1 MAGVTG
7 RQVSAVEHTTD
18 SGLPL
23 EVVYGPD
30 GVDATALGRPGE
42 PPFTRGIAPDGYRTA
57 PWIMGQYGGFGTAK
71 ETNERF
77 KQLLAAGQTGFSVA
91 LDLPTQMGLDSDHPL
106 AAGEVGKVGVAID
119 SLADM
124 EVLIEGLDLASVRQ
138 IRTTANA
145 IGHVWLA
152 LVVCA
157 CRKAGVDPADIKIL
171 IQNDVLKEYVA
182 RGTYIH
188 PPEGGLSIVADVVA
202 YAAEHLPDW
211 TPVTLSGYHIREAG
225 ADAVDEVAFSI
236 ANGIAYC
243 DAAMRRG
250 LEIDD
255 FAPSLFTF
263 LSANLDVLEEV
274 AKFRAARRVW
284 HDVMTERYDAQDP
297 ASKAYRIFAFT
308 AGSRLTS
315 QQPLNNLT
323 RTALEALA
331 AVLGGVQTLH
341 VSAYDEA
348 LGVPSSSAALT
359 ALRSQQIL
367 LEETSLTS
375 VADPLGGSY
384 LIEHLT
390 DELVSRIHARLAEVE
405 ERGGAVACIDSGWFQ
420 QEISDRSYRRQ
431 LEMES
436 GRRRVVGVNHQ
447 VEAEEEDLRV
457 FQPDPEGERGQVQR
471 LRELRDTRDAGRV
484 DRALER
490 LGEDARAGRN
500 IIPATIE
507 AVDAYATIGE
517 ITEALNRVYGRHAPQ
532 AAW

>member
-1 MAGVTG
+1 VVKD
-7 RQVSAVEHTTD
+7 QTD

-23 EVVYGPD
+23 DVVYGPD
-30 GVDATALGRPGE
+30 AVDAGRIGPPGE
-42 PPFTRGIAPDGYRTA
+42 PPFTRGITADGYRSA

-71 ETNERF
+71 ETNQRF
-77 KQLLAAGQTGFSVA
+77 KELLAAGQTGFSVA

-138 IRTTANA
+138 IRTTANS
-145 IGHVWLA
+145 IGHIWLA

-157 CRKAGVDPADIKIL
+157 CRNRGIDPADIKIL
-171 IQNDVLKEYVA
+171 IQNDVLKEYIA

-188 PPEGGLSIVADVVA
+188 PPAAGLSIVADVMK
-202 YAAEHLPDW
+202 YAAAHLPEW

-225 ADAVDEVAFSI
+225 SDAVDEVAFSI

-243 DAAMRRG
+243 DAAMERG
-250 LEIDD
+250 LSIDD

-263 LSANLDVLEEV
+263 LSANMDVLEEV
-274 AKFRAARRVW
+274 AKFRAARTVW
-284 HDVMTERYDAQDP
+284 HDVMTERYAASDP
-297 ASKAYRIFAFT
+297 QSKALRIFAFT

-323 RTALEALA
+323 RTALEALG

-348 LGVPSSSAALT
+348 LGVPSSEAAVT

-367 LEETSLTS
+367 LEETSLTAT
-375 VADPLGGSY
+375 ADPLGGSW

-390 DELVSRIHARLAEVE
+390 SELVERMHARLREIDGL
-405 ERGGAVACIDSGWFQ
+405 GGAIDCIESGWFQ
-420 QEISDRSYRRQ
+420 REISDHAYRRQ
-431 LEMES
+431 RQIES
-436 GRRRVVGVNHQ
+436 GEQRIVGVNHQ
-447 VEAEEEDLRV
+447 VDDTGESLRV
-457 FQPDPEGERGQVQR
+457 FRPDEAGEQWQVAR
-471 LRELRDTRDAGRV
+471 LAELRRTRDSASTV
-484 DRALER
+484 AALRR
-490 LGEDARAGRN
+490 LEADARSGRP
-500 IIPATIE
+500 IVPATIE
-507 AVDAYATIGE
+507 AVDAYATVGE
-517 ITEALNRVYGRHAPQ
+517 ITEALSEVYGRHTPQ

>member
-1 MAGVTG
+1 M
-7 RQVSAVEHTTD
+7 EHTTD

-23 EVVYGPD
+23 EVVYGPE
-30 GVDATALGRPGE
+30 GGAPGLGAPGE
-42 PPFTRGIAPDGYRTA
+42 APFVRGISPDGYRTA
-57 PWIMGQYGGFGTAK
+57 PWIMGQYGGFGTAR

-124 EVLIEGLDLASVRQ
+124 EVLIDGLDLASVRQ

-188 PPEGGLSIVADVVA
+188 PPEAGLSIVADVVA

-243 DAAMRRG
+243 DAAMARG
-250 LEIDD
+250 LSIDD

-263 LSANLDVLEEV
+263 LSANIDLLEEV

-284 HDVMTERYDAQDP
+284 HDVMTERYAAQDP

-323 RTALEALA
+323 RTALEALG

-348 LGVPSSSAALT
+348 LGVPSSSAAVT
-359 ALRSQQIL
+359 ALRSQQIM

-390 DELVSRIHARLAEVE
+390 EELTARIHARLAEIE

-420 QEISDRSYRRQ
+420 QEISDRSYLRQ
-431 LEMES
+431 RELES
-436 GRRRVVGVNHQ
+436 GSRKVIGVNHQ
-447 VEAEEEDLRV
+447 VEQTEEDLRV
-457 FQPDPEGERGQVQR
+457 FQPDPAGERGQVAQ
-471 LRELRDTRDAGRV
+471 LTELRRTRDQARV
-484 DRALER
+484 DAALTKLES
-490 LGEDARAGRN
+490 DAREGRS
-500 IIPATIE
+500 IVPGTIE
-507 AVDAYATIGE
+507 AVDAYATVGE
-517 ITEALNRVYGRHAPQ
+517 ITATLNEVYGRYTPQ
-532 AAW
+532 SAW

>member
-1 MAGVTG
+1 M
-7 RQVSAVEHTTD
+7 EHTTD
-18 SGLPL
+18 SGIPL
-23 EVVYGPD
+23 QVVYGPD
-30 GVDATALGRPGE
+30 GVDADHLGVPGK
-42 PPFTRGIAPDGYRTA
+42 PPFTRGITEDGYRSA

-71 ETNERF
+71 ETNQRF
-77 KQLLAAGQTGFSVA
+77 KELLAAGQTGFSVA

-124 EVLIEGLDLASVRQ
+124 EVLIDGLDLGSVRQ

-157 CRKAGVDPADIKIL
+157 CRRASIDPADIKIL
-171 IQNDVLKEYVA
+171 IQNDVLKEYTA
-182 RGTYIH
+182 RGTHIH
-188 PPEGGLSIVADVVA
+188 PPEAGLSIVADVMA

-225 ADAVDEVAFSI
+225 ADAIDEVAFSI

-243 DAAMRRG
+243 DAAMSRG
-250 LEIDD
+250 LSIDD

-297 ASKAYRIFAFT
+297 ASKALRIFAFT

-323 RTALEALA
+323 RTALEALG

-348 LGVPSSSAALT
+348 LGVPSGSAALT

-367 LEETSLTS
+367 LEETSLTAT
-375 VADPLGGSY
+375 ADPLGGSY
-384 LIEHLT
+384 LVEHLT
-390 DELVSRIHARLAEVE
+390 EELTARIHARLVE
-405 ERGGAVACIDSGWFQ
+405 IDELGGAIAGIDSGWFQ
-420 QEISDRSYRRQ
+420 KQISDRAYQRQ
-431 LEMES
+431 RDLES
-436 GRRRVVGVNHQ
+436 GERRIVGVNHQ
-447 VEAEEEDLRV
+447 VDDSGEEDLRV
-457 FQPDPEGERGQVQR
+457 FQPDPAGEREQAAR
-471 LRELRDTRDAGRV
+471 LAELRSTRDNERV
-484 DRALER
+484 TAALTQLED
-490 LGEDARAGRN
+490 DARQGRS
-500 IIPATIE
+500 IVPSTIE

-517 ITEALNRVYGRHAPQ
+517 ITEALNAVYGRHTPQ
-532 AAW
+532 ATW

>member
-1 MAGVTG
+1 M
-7 RQVSAVEHTTD
+7 EHVTD
-18 SGLPL
+18 SGIPL
-23 EVVYGPD
+23 AVTYGPD
-30 GVDATALGRPGE
+30 DVAGTPSEVPGE
-42 PPFTRGIAPDGYRTA
+42 APFSRGITPDGYRSA

-124 EVLIEGLDLASVRQ
+124 EVLIDGLDLASVRQ

-157 CRKAGVDPADIKIL
+157 CRRSGVDPADIRIL

-188 PPEGGLSIVADVVA
+188 PPEAGLSIVADVVA

-243 DAAMRRG
+243 DASMANG
-250 LEIDD
+250 LDIDD

-323 RTALEALA
+323 RTALEALS

-348 LGVPSSSAALT
+348 LGVPSASAALT

-390 DELVSRIHARLAEVE
+390 DELTRRIHARLE
-405 ERGGAVACIDSGWFQ
+405 EIEELGGAVACIDSGWFQ
-420 QEISDRSYRRQ
+420 QEISDRSYQRQ
-431 LEMES
+431 REMES

-447 VEAEEEDLRV
+447 VEDSDEELRV
-457 FQPDPEGERGQVQR
+457 FQPDPQGERGQVDRLQR
-471 LRELRDTRDAGRV
+471 LRASRDQQQVDTSLRQ
-484 DRALER
+484 LE
-490 LGEDARAGRN
+490 EDARAGRN
-500 IIPATIE
+500 IVAATIE

-517 ITEALNRVYGRHAPQ
+517 ITQTLDRVYGRHLPRV
-532 AAW
+532 AW

>member
-1 MAGVTG
+1 
-7 RQVSAVEHTTD
+7 
-18 SGLPL
+18 
-23 EVVYGPD
+23 
-30 GVDATALGRPGE
+30 
-42 PPFTRGIAPDGYRTA
+42 
-57 PWIMGQYGGFGTAK
+57 
-71 ETNERF
+71 
-77 KQLLAAGQTGFSVA
+77 
-91 LDLPTQMGLDSDHPL
+91 
-106 AAGEVGKVGVAID
+106 
-119 SLADM
+119 
-124 EVLIEGLDLASVRQ
+124 LDLASVRQ

-157 CRKAGVDPADIKIL
+157 CRRAGVDPADIRIL

-188 PPEGGLSIVADVVA
+188 PPEAGLSIVADVVA
-202 YAAEHLPDW
+202 YAAEHLPAW

-225 ADAVDEVAFSI
+225 ADAIDEVAFSV

-243 DAAMRRG
+243 DAALSRG
-250 LEIDD
+250 LAIDD

-263 LSANLDVLEEV
+263 LSANLDLLEEV

-323 RTALEALA
+323 RTALEALS

-348 LGVPSSSAALT
+348 LGVPSASAALT

-390 DELVSRIHARLAEVE
+390 DELTRRIHARLAQIA
-405 ERGGAVACIDSGWFQ
+405 ERGGAVACIDDGWFQ
-420 QEISDRSYRRQ
+420 QEISDRAYQRQ
-431 LEMES
+431 REMEA
-436 GRRRVVGVNHQ
+436 GRRRIVGVNHQ
-447 VEAEEEDLRV
+447 VEDSDEELRV
-457 FQPDPEGERGQVQR
+457 FQPDPAGEREQIER
-471 LRELRDTRDAGRV
+471 LQHLRATRDQAAV
-484 DRALER
+484 DTSLRRLER
-490 LGEDARAGRN
+490 DARQARN
-500 IIPATIE
+500 IVPATIE
-507 AVDAYATIGE
+507 AVQAYATVGE
-517 ITEALNRVYGRHAPQ
+517 ITETLTRVYGRYLPQ
-532 AAW
+532 VAW

>member
-1 MAGVTG
+1 M
-7 RQVSAVEHTTD
+7 EHTTD

-30 GVDATALGRPGE
+30 GVDATALGRPGQ
-42 PPFTRGIAPDGYRTA
+42 PPFTRGITPDGYRTA

-124 EVLIEGLDLASVRQ
+124 EVLIAGLDLASVRQ

-152 LVVCA
+152 MVVCA

-171 IQNDVLKEYVA
+171 IQNDVLKEYIA

-284 HDVMTERYDAQDP
+284 HDVMTDRYDAQDP

-323 RTALEALA
+323 RTALEALG

-359 ALRSQQIL
+359 ALRSQQIM

-390 DELVSRIHARLAEVE
+390 EELTTRIHARLAEIE

-420 QEISDRSYRRQ
+420 QEISDGAYRRQ

-447 VEAEEEDLRV
+447 VEAEEQDLRV
-457 FQPDPEGERGQVQR
+457 FQPDPEGERGQVER
-471 LRELRDTRDAGRV
+471 LDELRRTRDAGRV
-484 DRALER
+484 ERALEQ
-490 LGEDARAGRN
+490 LEDDARAGQN

-517 ITEALNRVYGRHAPQ
+517 ITDALNRVYGRHSPQ

>member
-1 MAGVTG
+1 V
-7 RQVSAVEHTTD
+7 VEHTTD

-30 GVDATALGRPGE
+30 GVDAAALGRPGE
-42 PPFTRGIAPDGYRTA
+42 PPFTRGITADGYRSA
-57 PWIMGQYGGFGTAK
+57 PWIMGQYGGFGTAR

-171 IQNDVLKEYVA
+171 IQNDVLKEYIA

-323 RTALEALA
+323 RTALEALG

-390 DELVSRIHARLAEVE
+390 DELVRRIHARLVE
-405 ERGGAVACIDSGWFQ
+405 IDERGGAVACIDSGWFQ
-420 QEISDRSYRRQ
+420 QEISDRAYHRQ
-431 LEMES
+431 LDMEA

-447 VEAEEEDLRV
+447 VEAEEQDLRV
-457 FQPDPEGERGQVQR
+457 FQPDPAGERGQVER
-471 LRELRDTRDAGRV
+471 LRRLRDTRDAGRV
-484 DRALER
+484 ERALDRVED
-490 LGEDARAGRN
+490 DARSGRN

>member
-1 MAGVTG
+1 M
-7 RQVSAVEHTTD
+7 EHTTD
-18 SGLPL
+18 SGIPL
-23 EVVYGPD
+23 EVTYGPGD
-30 GVDATALGRPGE
+30 VPEAAAALPGHA
-42 PPFTRGIAPDGYRTA
+42 PFTRGITPDGYRTA
-57 PWIMGQYGGFGTAK
+57 PWIMGQYGGFGTAR

-91 LDLPTQMGLDSDHPL
+91 LDLPTQMGLDSDHAL
-106 AAGEVGKVGVAID
+106 SAGEVGKVGVAID

-124 EVLIEGLDLASVRQ
+124 EVLIDGLDLASVRQ

-157 CRKAGVDPADIKIL
+157 CRRAGVDPADIRIL

-188 PPEGGLSIVADVVA
+188 PPEAGLSIVADVVA

-225 ADAVDEVAFSI
+225 ADAVDEVAFSV

-243 DAAMRRG
+243 DAAISRG
-250 LEIDD
+250 LAIDD

-263 LSANLDVLEEV
+263 LSANLDLLEEV

-323 RTALEALA
+323 RTALEALS

-348 LGVPSSSAALT
+348 LGVPSTSAALT

-390 DELVSRIHARLAEVE
+390 DELTRRIHARLTQIA
-405 ERGGAVACIDSGWFQ
+405 ERGGAVACINDGWFQ
-420 QEISDRSYRRQ
+420 QEISDRAYQRQ
-431 LEMES
+431 REMES

-447 VEAEEEDLRV
+447 MEDSDEELRV
-457 FQPDPEGERGQVQR
+457 FQPDPAGEREQVER
-471 LRELRDTRDAGRV
+471 LQQLRATRDQAVV
-484 DRALER
+484 DTALRRLER
-490 LGEDARAGRN
+490 DARQARN
-500 IIPATIE
+500 IVPATIE
-507 AVDAYATIGE
+507 AVDAYATVGE
-517 ITEALNRVYGRHAPQ
+517 ITDTLTRVYGRYLPQ
-532 AAW
+532 VAW

>member
-1 MAGVTG
+1 M
-7 RQVSAVEHTTD
+7 EHTTD

-23 EVVYGPD
+23 EVVYGP
-30 GVDATALGRPGE
+30 GGDAPGLGAPGE
-42 PPFTRGIAPDGYRTA
+42 APFVRGISPDGYRTA
-57 PWIMGQYGGFGTAK
+57 PWIMGQYGGFGTAR

-124 EVLIEGLDLASVRQ
+124 EVLIDGLDLASVRQ

-188 PPEGGLSIVADVVA
+188 PPEAGLSIVADVVA

-243 DAAMRRG
+243 DAAMARG
-250 LEIDD
+250 LSIDD

-263 LSANLDVLEEV
+263 LSANIDLLEEV

-284 HDVMTERYDAQDP
+284 HDVMTERYAAQDP

-323 RTALEALA
+323 RTALEALG

-348 LGVPSSSAALT
+348 LGVPSSSAAVT
-359 ALRSQQIL
+359 ALRSQQIM

-390 DELVSRIHARLAEVE
+390 EELTTRIHARLAEIE

-420 QEISDRSYRRQ
+420 QEISDRSYLRQ
-431 LEMES
+431 RELES
-436 GRRRVVGVNHQ
+436 GSRKVIGVNHQ
-447 VEAEEEDLRV
+447 VEATEDDLRV
-457 FQPDPEGERGQVQR
+457 FQPDPAGERGQVAQ
-471 LRELRDTRDAGRV
+471 LTELRRTRDQARV
-484 DRALER
+484 EAALAQLES
-490 LGEDARAGRN
+490 DARDGRS
-500 IIPATIE
+500 IVPGTIE
-507 AVDAYATIGE
+507 AVDAYATVGE
-517 ITEALNRVYGRHAPQ
+517 ITATLNEVYGRYTPQ

>member
-1 MAGVTG
+1 M
-7 RQVSAVEHTTD
+7 EHTTD
-18 SGLPL
+18 SGIPL
-23 EVVYGPD
+23 EVVYEPGD
-30 GVDATALGRPGE
+30 GSAPLLGRPGE
-42 PPFTRGIAPDGYRTA
+42 EPFTRGISADGYRSA
-57 PWIMGQYGGFGTAK
+57 PWIMGQYGGFGSAK
-71 ETNERF
+71 ETNARF

-124 EVLIEGLDLASVRQ
+124 EVLIDGLDLASVRQ

-188 PPEGGLSIVADVVA
+188 PPDAGLSIVADVVA
-202 YAAEHLPDW
+202 YAAQHLPDW

-243 DAAMRRG
+243 DAAMSRG
-250 LEIDD
+250 LQIDD

-263 LSANLDVLEEV
+263 LSANLDILEEV

-348 LGVPSSSAALT
+348 LGVPSANAAVT
-359 ALRSQQIL
+359 ALRSQQIM

-390 DELVSRIHARLAEVE
+390 DELVTRIHARLTEIE

-420 QEISDRSYRRQ
+420 QEISDRAYLRQ
-431 LEMES
+431 RELES
-436 GRRRVVGVNHQ
+436 GTRKVIGVNHQ
-447 VEAEEEDLRV
+447 VEHTEEDLRV
-457 FQPDPEGERGQVQR
+457 FQPDPEGERGQVAR
-471 LRELRDTRDAGRV
+471 LTELKRTRDQQRV
-484 DRALER
+484 DSALAR
-490 LGEDARAGRN
+490 LEADARDGRS

-507 AVDAYATIGE
+507 SVDAYATVGE
-517 ITEALNRVYGRHAPQ
+517 ITAALNAVHGRYTPQ
-532 AAW
+532 SAW

>member
-1 MAGVTG
+1 
-7 RQVSAVEHTTD
+7 VEHTTD
-18 SGLPL
+18 SGIPL
-23 EVVYGPD
+23 QVVYGPD
-30 GVDATALGRPGE
+30 GVDAARLGQPGE
-42 PPFTRGIAPDGYRTA
+42 PPFTRGITPDGYRTA

-77 KQLLAAGQTGFSVA
+77 RQLLTAGQTGFSVA

-124 EVLIEGLDLASVRQ
+124 EVLIDGLDLASVRQ

-157 CRKAGVDPADIKIL
+157 CRKTGVDPAGIKIL

-188 PPEGGLSIVADVVA
+188 PPEAGLSIVADVVA

-243 DAAMRRG
+243 DAAMSRG
-250 LEIDD
+250 LSIDD

-284 HDVMTERYDAQDP
+284 HDVMTERYDARDP

-323 RTALEALA
+323 RTALEALS

-348 LGVPSSSAALT
+348 LGVPSASAALT

-390 DELVSRIHARLAEVE
+390 EELATRIHTRLREID
-405 ERGGAVACIDSGWFQ
+405 ERGGAVACIQSGWFQ
-420 QEISDRSYRRQ
+420 QEISDRAYVRQ
-431 LEMES
+431 REMES
-436 GRRRVVGVNHQ
+436 GARKVVGVNHQ
-447 VEAEEEDLRV
+447 IEDSDEDLRV
-457 FQPDPEGERGQVQR
+457 FQPDPAGEQGQI
-471 LRELRDTRDAGRV
+471 A
-484 DRALER
+484 R
-490 LGEDARAGRN
+490 LGELKQRRDNERVATALAHLEDDARQGRS

-507 AVDAYATIGE
+507 AVDAYATVGE
-517 ITEALNRVYGRHAPQ
+517 ITAALNEVYGRHTPQ

>member
-1 MAGVTG
+1 M
-7 RQVSAVEHTTD
+7 VEHTTD
-18 SGLPL
+18 SGIPL

-30 GVDATALGRPGE
+30 GIDADGLGNPGE
-42 PPFTRGIAPDGYRTA
+42 PPFTRGITADGYRSA
-57 PWIMGQYGGFGTAK
+57 PWIMGQYGGFGTAE
-71 ETNERF
+71 ETNQRF
-77 KQLLAAGQTGFSVA
+77 KELLAAGQTGFSVA
-91 LDLPTQMGLDSDHPL
+91 LDLPTQMGLDSDHSL

-124 EVLIEGLDLASVRQ
+124 EVLIDGLDLSSVRQ
-138 IRTTANA
+138 IRTTSNA

-157 CRKAGVDPADIKIL
+157 CRKAGIDPADIKIL
-171 IQNDVLKEYVA
+171 IQNDVLKEYTA

-188 PPEGGLSIVADVVA
+188 PPEAGLSIVADVMA

-225 ADAVDEVAFSI
+225 ADAIDEVAFSI

-243 DAAMRRG
+243 DAAMSRG
-250 LEIDD
+250 LSIDD

-297 ASKAYRIFAFT
+297 QSKALRIFAFT

-348 LGVPSSSAALT
+348 LGVPSGSAALT

-367 LEETSLTS
+367 LEETSLTAT
-375 VADPLGGSY
+375 ADPLGGSY
-384 LIEHLT
+384 LIENLT
-390 DELVSRIHARLAEVE
+390 VELADRMHARLREID
-405 ERGGAVACIDSGWFQ
+405 ERGGAIACIDSGWFQ
-420 QEISDRSYRRQ
+420 KQISDNAYRRQ
-431 LEMES
+431 REMEQ
-436 GRRRVVGVNHQ
+436 GKRRIIGVNHQ
-447 VEAEEEDLRV
+447 VDESGEKDLRV
-457 FQPDPEGERGQVQR
+457 FQPDREGEKQQVER
-471 LRELRDTRDAGRV
+471 LAELRRTRDNDRV
-484 DRALER
+484 TKALEQ
-490 LGEDARAGRN
+490 LEQDARDRRS

-517 ITEALNRVYGRHAPQ
+517 VTEALTQVYGRHAPQ
-532 AAW
+532 ASW